1 MQSQCERFIY
11 NVGLCDKE
19 NLYVSCHSLT
29 ISKGAFC
36 NLSVLLTG
44 NLWKEM
50 HGQRCNKSLGLLLF
64 NNYMAVRY
72 ATLSQIT
79 KNDCRYI
86 YRAYCILKILSDKS
100 YFVVKLQPILCNL
113 IEKKCCQCFHLSLQY
128 IKSLQPY
135 N

>member
-72 ATLSQIT
+72 ATVFTIGGYTYFPISETRSNMALFKGWTFCSFG
-79 KNDCRYI
+79 K
-86 YRAYCILKILSDKS
+86 KS
-100 YFVVKLQPILCNL
+100 YIR
-113 IEKKCCQCFHLSLQY
+113 IY
-128 IKSLQPY
+128 IASKNEQIVTEINFY
-135 N
+135 DFRKIITA